1 MINLLN
7 HEQKT
12 VKKPTA
18 ALLGKKILV
27 SSVLQSNNKMSDASF
42 WKINSLSINKKKKGY
57 YSFVENK

>member
-42 WKINSLSINKKKKGY
+42 
-57 YSFVENK
+57 